1 MTSVPEF
8 DEVKSEDLKNV
19 SDTCDKDE
27 NEKIC
32 GCIPISPESYK
43 GLYQMLN
50 LDLMRD
56 GIFVMFLVS
65 NFFTSIGFNVP
76 YVYTVVSILRI

>member
-8 DEVKSEDLKNV
+8 DEKKIEELKNV
-19 SDTCDKDE
+19 SDDKNEDD

-50 LDLMRD
+50 LDLMKD

-65 NFFTSIGFNVP
+65 NFFTSIGFKMNICI
-76 YVYTVVSILRI
+76 TAT